1 MVARRLL
8 LLLAL
13 VLLGYTAGSAAAAV
27 YHWQRATA
35 LPTWHSRG
43 LSGQSLAD
51 AVNQGYKSI
60 LSTKLETDDA
70 IQPTQGDRVEIV
82 LNEGDLNQLMV
93 AALTQ
98 MPQTASILQAAESSS
113 ATIEGDHIRGG
124 MVINPGE
131 LSTQALPGRA
141 QKALDKAFRLMPMLA
156 DRPFYLGIEGTP
168 RVEQGRLVLDQD
180 TRVQV
185 GRMNLTLTDV
195 SRLTGLS
202 LDQINH
208 LANQMVAQAGLT
220 LEDLELVDGQIILS
234 GSVAGV
240 SP

>member
-1 MVARRLL
+1 
-8 LLLAL
+8 
-13 VLLGYTAGSAAAAV
+13 
-27 YHWQRATA
+27 
-35 LPTWHSRG
+35 
-43 LSGQSLAD
+43 
-51 AVNQGYKSI
+51 
-60 LSTKLETDDA
+60 
-70 IQPTQGDRVEIV
+70 
-82 LNEGDLNQLMV
+82 
-93 AALTQ
+93 
-98 MPQTASILQAAESSS
+98 
-113 ATIEGDHIRGG
+113 
-124 MVINPGE
+124 
-131 LSTQALPGRA
+131 
-141 QKALDKAFRLMPMLA
+141 MPMLA

-220 LEDLELVDGQIILS
+220 LEDLELVNGQIILS

>member
-13 VLLGYTAGSAAAAV
+13 ILLGYTVGAVATAA
-27 YHWQRATA
+27 YYWQKATA
-35 LPTWHSRG
+35 LPSWHGRG
-43 LSGQSLAD
+43 LAGSSLAD
-51 AVNQGYKSI
+51 A
-60 LSTKLETDDA
+60 LSPSPSASLSGKLGAGDR
-70 IQPTQGDRVEIV
+70 IQPADGDRVEVV
-82 LNEGDLNQLMV
+82 LSEGDLNHLMV

-98 MPQTASILQAAESSS
+98 IPQAAGLLQATQSTS
-113 ATIEGDHIRGG
+113 ATIEGDRVRGG
-124 MVINPGE
+124 VVINPSV

-141 QKALDKAFRLMPMLA
+141 QQALDQAFRLMPMLA

-168 RVEQGRLVLDQD
+168 RVEEGRLVLDQD

-202 LDQINH
+202 VDQINR
-208 LANQMVAQAGLT
+208 LANQMVAETGLT
-220 LEDLELVDGQIILS
+220 LEDVELVDGQAILS
-234 GSVAGV
+234 GSMAD
-240 SP
+240 PAP

>member
-13 VLLGYTAGSAAAAV
+13 ILLGYTAGAAAAAV
-27 YHWQRATA
+27 YYWQRATA
-35 LPTWHSRG
+35 LPTWHGQG
-43 LSGQSLAD
+43 LSGGNLAD
-51 AVNQGYKSI
+51 AVSQGHRSI
-60 LSTKLETDDA
+60 LSKNLETDGT
-70 IQPTQGDRVEIV
+70 IQPAQGDRVEVV
-82 LNEGDLNQLMV
+82 LSEGDLNHLMV

-98 MPQTASILQAAESSS
+98 LPQTVGLLQAAESSS
-113 ATIEGDHIRGG
+113 ATIEGDRIRGG
-124 MVINPGE
+124 VVINPGE
-131 LSTQALPGRA
+131 LSTQALPTKA
-141 QKALDKAFRLMPMLA
+141 QQALDRAFRLMPMLA

-202 LDQINH
+202 LDQINR
-208 LANQMVAQAGLT
+208 LANQMVAQTGLT
-220 LEDLELVDGQIILS
+220 LEDLKLVEGQVILS
-234 GSVAGV
+234 GSVAGA